1 MVLATTSGR
10 VFQSTDGGNHWSEVV
25 KPPLSSITSI
35 TYNPYRPT
43 EVWLVS
49 YVVPWTPGS
58 GGIYKSTDA
67 AFTSWQNVTPADG
80 NTSWTVEFTGESS
93 VYINRRY
100 STDGGLSWQPF
111 GPLTAGNE
119 ISFIPGSSQ
128 IGYIPDSTYGVQK
141 TTDGGQTWQVKNQG
155 LAAMS
160 CNSMVVSLTNPL
172 QVFGAF
178 GGWPGIYRSDD
189 GTSSWTYL
197 PIAGSGN
204 VPQVCQDPF
213 DPQRLYA
220 AASSGLYVSTDEGGS
235 WSDLGWNTTSTSAP
249 GGPAN
254 VMAADPH
261 HPGHLLVAL
270 PNNAGT
276 TVALYASSD
285 YGVSWQPL
293 TLPQVLVGPTV
304 ISNIVFDPETPGL
317 VYLTTKGLGIY
328 RSTDSGTSWQ
338 RIDDSRQPELATVDD
353 TGRVAIATHPRPVLF
368 VGAEPDPF
376 RSFDGGAT
384 WEQAN
389 DPGGV
394 ECLMFVGG
402 DSTRLYAGTA
412 IGLFFSNDAG
422 DTWTRAAVVLG
433 RLRITALGYAAA
445 TDHAIIYAATTGGDV
460 RPMTS
465 STAGKKFG
473 ASRAAA
479 KRFVGGGIYRYV
491 QLPVPKLTLKL
502 SGLTSGA
509 LRLGRRMMA
518 AGNVTPTRLAGGK
531 VTFTLQ
537 KKARKWLTVKTVM
550 RTLSA
555 RGAYSWKYKPA
566 KRGSYRLQ
574 ATIGKAVTHTAAKTT
589 WRGFKVK

>member
-1 MVLATTSGR
+1 
-10 VFQSTDGGNHWSEVV
+10 
-25 KPPLSSITSI
+25 
-35 TYNPYRPT
+35 
-43 EVWLVS
+43 
-49 YVVPWTPGS
+49 
-58 GGIYKSTDA
+58 
-67 AFTSWQNVTPADG
+67 
-80 NTSWTVEFTGESS
+80 
-93 VYINRRY
+93 
-100 STDGGLSWQPF
+100 
-111 GPLTAGNE
+111 
-119 ISFIPGSSQ
+119 
-128 IGYIPDSTYGVQK
+128 
-141 TTDGGQTWQVKNQG
+141 
-155 LAAMS
+155 
-160 CNSMVVSLTNPL
+160 
-172 QVFGAF
+172 
-178 GGWPGIYRSDD
+178 
-189 GTSSWTYL
+189 
-197 PIAGSGN
+197 
-204 VPQVCQDPF
+204 
-213 DPQRLYA
+213 
-220 AASSGLYVSTDEGGS
+220 
-235 WSDLGWNTTSTSAP
+235 
-249 GGPAN
+249 
-254 VMAADPH
+254 
-261 HPGHLLVAL
+261 
-270 PNNAGT
+270 
-276 TVALYASSD
+276 
-285 YGVSWQPL
+285 
-293 TLPQVLVGPTV
+293 
-304 ISNIVFDPETPGL
+304 L

-433 RLRITALGYAAA
+433 RLRDHGPWLRRCDRPRDHLCGDDRRRRAAH
-445 TDHAIIYAATTGGDV
+445 DQQHGRQEV
-460 RPMTS
+460 W
-465 STAGKKFG
+465 

-550 RTLSA
+550 RTSA
-555 RGAYSWKYKPA
+555 LAAPTAGSTSRQARQLPPA
-566 KRGSYRLQ
+566 GHDRQSG
-574 ATIGKAVTHTAAKTT
+574 HPPAAKTT
-589 WRGFKVK
+589 WRGFKVKVTT